1 MHARAIRFSFSLAPL
16 ISLCSRMWAESCI
29 PNTKNNHFGGSGG
42 GAERGVWVCRWAE
55 VAVSGRTHSSQAS
68 DLTAATVEGEE
79 ERQQKVQYIFCKAS
93 PENVKCP
100 IPILFSCIQSWPGAE
115 QLKGD
120 FYLPRYFNQR
130 LSKSAHIRR
139 GTTIQTCRR
148 GNTEANV
155 KLMT

>member
-1 MHARAIRFSFSLAPL
+1 MAIKGAIYFLQSLARKCQVPAPVN
-16 ISLCSRMWAESCI
+16 AESQS
-29 PNTKNNHFGGSGG
+29 F
-42 GAERGVWVCRWAE
+42 
-55 VAVSGRTHSSQAS
+55 
-68 DLTAATVEGEE
+68 
-79 ERQQKVQYIFCKAS
+79 
-93 PENVKCP
+93 
-100 IPILFSCIQSWPGAE
+100 FSCIQPWPGAE

>member
-1 MHARAIRFSFSLAPL
+1 MLIKGAIYFLQSQKMSSARAS
-16 ISLCSRMWAESCI
+16 
-29 PNTKNNHFGGSGG
+29 
-42 GAERGVWVCRWAE
+42 
-55 VAVSGRTHSSQAS
+55 
-68 DLTAATVEGEE
+68 
-79 ERQQKVQYIFCKAS
+79 
-93 PENVKCP
+93 KCG
-100 IPILFSCIQSWPGAE
+100 IPILFLCIQSRPGAE

-120 FYLPRYFNQR
+120 FYLPRYFNKR